1 MRHHGKGNLE
11 TPRPPKKISE
21 VLFHTHRYGLRDAL
35 CSSECDAKKQNNSAN
50 TIVEPK
56 ERRGGVYVNSA
67 RGKFSPSCISR
78 LKSMSKPAY
87 FSYLKIARSKCDE
100 TVRRKRSTRSERSP
114 RRRKQCARSQI
125 RLANHCWKFAA
136 MSSRVQRSFVY
147 FLGTIRF
154 WF

>member
-1 MRHHGKGNLE
+1 MRHHGEGTLE
-11 TPRPPKKISE
+11 TPPQKKISE

-78 LKSMSKPAY
+78 LKSISKPAY
-87 FSYLKIARSKCDE
+87 FSYLKIARSECDE
-100 TVRRKRSTRSERSP
+100 TARRKDP
-114 RRRKQCARSQI
+114 RRENGRQVTRRDA
-125 RLANHCWKFAA
+125 L
-136 MSSRVQRSFVY
+136 
-147 FLGTIRF
+147 
-154 WF
+154 